1 VKFTVFDFGFVLAGG
16 DQQAG
21 GGRILH
27 SSISPTRCKLNVLN
41 LYYTV
46 GRRNSSNTEK
56 RRSVRIEHI
65 IVYNKIAIRKD
76 CKDDG
81 TGCV

>member
-1 VKFTVFDFGFVLAGG
+1 MNFTVFDFDFVLAGG

-27 SSISPTRCKLNVLN
+27 CSISPTRCKYSKLFEI

-46 GRRNSSNTEK
+46 K
-56 RRSVRIEHI
+56 RRRVRIEHI
-65 IVYNKIAIRKD
+65 KVYNKIAIRKD

-81 TGCV
+81 LGCV